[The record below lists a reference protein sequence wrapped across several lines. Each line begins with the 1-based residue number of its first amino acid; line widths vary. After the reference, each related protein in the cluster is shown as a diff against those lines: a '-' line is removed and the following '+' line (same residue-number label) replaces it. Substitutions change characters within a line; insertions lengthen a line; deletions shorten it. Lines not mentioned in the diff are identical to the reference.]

1 MFGDSIQVN
10 QSEDDSFSTNIPQ
23 SNTGIVTLEKTI
35 QKLKQ
40 RTQWKIHVIS
50 IIIFQTRQW
59 KFVCFVPSV
68 LFWHTKSLFYYEMNF
83 IFLGW
88 NIIIS
93 LDILFSSVMIDI
105 SIGSY
110 GSDHVFINGILIL

>member
-1 MFGDSIQVN
+1 MA
-10 QSEDDSFSTNIPQ
+10 
-23 SNTGIVTLEKTI
+23 LEKTI

-59 KFVCFVPSV
+59 KFSFV
-68 LFWHTKSLFYYEMNF
+68 LFRLSYFGTQSLFYYEMNF
-83 IFLGW
+83 LFLGW